1 MLDRY
6 QVRGD
11 LDAPVSFQVL
21 KQLPI
26 YYGRREDRMAHGANS
41 LKSILYALVANFA
54 IFVAKLA
61 SALYTGSGAM
71 MAEAIH
77 SLADS
82 GNQVLLLVGI
92 RLAKKPPSPDY
103 PLGHG
108 KETYFWSFIVA
119 LILFSM
125 GGLFSI
131 YEGVHK
137 LQNPHELTAPYLAL
151 GVLFFSLVAEGLSL
165 WGCVREVNKERRGR
179 GFITWFKETRT
190 SALLVV
196 FGEDTAAMLG
206 LSFAT
211 LAIVM
216 TIVTGNPMYDAMGS
230 ISIGVLLIVIA
241 FFIGVEVKSLLVGQ
255 GVEPGIKKEMRA
267 FLENRQEI
275 EEVYNIITLQLGDD
289 VMVAIKARMSHSGS
303 EQKMVMAI
311 NSAEKEFRTAFPQ
324 VLWLFFE
331 PDITDS

>member
-1 MLDRY
+1 
-6 QVRGD
+6 
-11 LDAPVSFQVL
+11 
-21 KQLPI
+21 
-26 YYGRREDRMAHGANS
+26 MAHGADS
-41 LKSILYALVANFA
+41 FKSILYALVANFA

-61 SALYTGSGAM
+61 AAFYTGSGAM
-71 MAEAIH
+71 MAEAVH

-82 GNQVLLLVGI
+82 GNQVLLLIGI
-92 RLAKKPPSPDY
+92 RLAKKPPSPDF

-137 LQNPHELTAPYLAL
+137 LQDPHELTAPYLAL
-151 GVLFFSLVAEGLSL
+151 GVLLFSLIAEGLSL
-165 WGCVREVNKERRGR
+165 WGCIREVNKERRGR

-206 LSFAT
+206 LGFAT
-211 LAIVM
+211 VAIAL
-216 TIVTGNPMYDAMGS
+216 TIVTGNPTYDAIGS

-241 FFIGVEVKSLLVGQ
+241 FFIGVQVKSLLVGQ
-255 GVEPGIKKEMRA
+255 GVEPVIRREMQE

-275 EEVYNIITLQLGDD
+275 EQLYNIVTLQLGDD
-289 VMVAIKARMSHSGS
+289 VMVAIKARMIRLGS

-311 NSAEKEFRTAFPQ
+311 NKTEKEFRTAFPQ

>member
-1 MLDRY
+1 
-6 QVRGD
+6 
-11 LDAPVSFQVL
+11 
-21 KQLPI
+21 
-26 YYGRREDRMAHGANS
+26 MAHGADS
-41 LKSILYALVANFA
+41 TKSILYALIANFA

-61 SALYTGSGAM
+61 TALYTGSGAM

-92 RLAKKPPSPDY
+92 RLAKKPPSPEY
-103 PLGHG
+103 PLGQG

-137 LQNPHELTAPYLAL
+137 LHNPHELTAPYLAL
-151 GVLFFSLVAEGLSL
+151 GVLMFSLVAEGLSL
-165 WGCVREVNKERRGR
+165 WGCVREVNKERHGR

-196 FGEDTAAMLG
+196 FGEDIAALLG
-206 LSFAT
+206 LSFAAI
-211 LAIVM
+211 AIVL

-230 ISIGVLLIVIA
+230 ISIGALLIIIA
-241 FFIGVEVKSLLVGQ
+241 VFIGIEVKSLLVGQ
-255 GVEPGIKKEMRA
+255 GVEPRIKDQMQE
-267 FLENRQEI
+267 FLKNRQEI
-275 EEVYNIITLQLGDD
+275 EEVYNVVTLQLGDD
-289 VMVAIKARMSHSGS
+289 VMVAIKARMALSGS
-303 EQKMVMAI
+303 EKQMVLAI
-311 NSAEKEFRTAFPQ
+311 NSCEKDFKVAFPQ

-331 PDITDS
+331 PDITD